1 MMEIAGVA
9 DFANMEGMLCACMCL
24 FIHATTEQLKEYH
37 NGVAELL
44 KELAQQDTYCG
55 DIRDKFE

>member
-1 MMEIAGVA
+1 
-9 DFANMEGMLCACMCL
+9 L